1 MPKSLKIYIISSVL
15 LILFLLSLNLMGLN
29 LKGEYTYQILAWTWI
44 IFTFYIII
52 KFWKIIYIKIY
63 GFLLFALVG
72 LSILPMAIPFLSIVS
87 FLFNMNTIQTIKVN
101 DEYKIVVTKKVMAMK
116 RAYIYN
122 SESKFPILE
131 KSNNIARPDYSDI
144 VSETLNI
151 NSDDPKLYEYENE
164 PIQQAKL
171 ISINKDSI
179 GIEYQILNKK
189 KIIYHNLNET
199 YGY

>member
-122 SESKFPILE
+122 NESKFLVLE

>member
-44 IFTFYIII
+44 IFTFYIVI

-131 KSNNIARPDYSDI
+131 KSNNIARPDYSNI

>member
-1 MPKSLKIYIISSVL
+1 MPKSLKTYIISSVL
-15 LILFLLSLNLMGLN
+15 LILFLLSLNLIGLN

-44 IFTFYIII
+44 IFTFYIVI

-151 NSDDPKLYEYENE
+151 NFDDPKLYEYENE

-179 GIEYQILNKK
+179 GIEISNSQQKENYLS
-189 KIIYHNLNET
+189 
-199 YGY
+199 

>member
-1 MPKSLKIYIISSVL
+1 MSKSLKIYIISSVL

-52 KFWKIIYIKIY
+52 KFWEIIYIKIY

>member
-1 MPKSLKIYIISSVL
+1 MPKSLKIYIISSVV
-15 LILFLLSLNLMGLN
+15 LILFLLSLNLIGLN

-44 IFTFYIII
+44 IFTFYIVI

-72 LSILPMAIPFLSIVS
+72 LSILPMAIPFVSILS
-87 FLFNMNTIQTIKVN
+87 FLFNMNTIQTIKFN
-101 DEYKIVVTKKVMAMK
+101 DEYKIVVTKKVMAKK

-122 SESKFPILE
+122 SESKFLILE
-131 KSNNIARPDYSDI
+131 KSQNIARPDYNDI

-151 NSDDPKLYEYENE
+151 NSDDPKRYEYVNE

-171 ISINKDSI
+171 VSVNKDSI

>member
-44 IFTFYIII
+44 IFTFYIVI

-171 ISINKDSI
+171 VSVNKDSI

>member
-44 IFTFYIII
+44 IFTFYIVI

-63 GFLLFALVG
+63 GFLIFALVG
-72 LSILPMAIPFLSIVS
+72 LSILPMAIPFLTIVS

-101 DEYKIVVTKKVMAMK
+101 DEYKIVVTKKVIAMK

-131 KSNNIARPDYSDI
+131 KSNNIARPDYNDI

-189 KIIYHNLNET
+189 KIIYYNLNET

>member
-1 MPKSLKIYIISSVL
+1 
-15 LILFLLSLNLMGLN
+15 MGLN

-44 IFTFYIII
+44 IFTFYIVI

-122 SESKFPILE
+122 SESKLLILE
-131 KSNNIARPDYSDI
+131 KSQNIARPDYSDI

-151 NSDDPKLYEYENE
+151 NSDDPKRYEYVNE

-171 ISINKDSI
+171 VSVNKDSI

>member
-1 MPKSLKIYIISSVL
+1 MQKSLKIYIISSVV
-15 LILFLLSLNLMGLN
+15 LILFLLSLNLIGLN

-44 IFTFYIII
+44 IFTFYIVI

-63 GFLLFALVG
+63 GFFLFALIG
-72 LSILPMAIPFLSIVS
+72 LSILPMAIPFISILS
-87 FLFNMNTIQTIKVN
+87 FLFNMNSIQTIKVN

-122 SESKFPILE
+122 NESKFLVLE

-144 VSETLNI
+144 VSKTLNL
-151 NSDDPKLYEYENE
+151 NSDDPKLYELENTH
-164 PIQQAKL
+164 IQQAKL
-171 ISINKDSI
+171 ISVNKDSI

>member
-44 IFTFYIII
+44 IFTFYIVI

-116 RAYIYN
+116 RAYIFN

-179 GIEYQILNKK
+179 GIEISNSQQKENYLS
-189 KIIYHNLNET
+189 
-199 YGY
+199 

>member
-1 MPKSLKIYIISSVL
+1 
-15 LILFLLSLNLMGLN
+15 MGLN

-44 IFTFYIII
+44 IFTFYIVI

>member
-1 MPKSLKIYIISSVL
+1 
-15 LILFLLSLNLMGLN
+15 
-29 LKGEYTYQILAWTWI
+29 
-44 IFTFYIII
+44 
-52 KFWKIIYIKIY
+52 
-63 GFLLFALVG
+63 
-72 LSILPMAIPFLSIVS
+72 MA
-87 FLFNMNTIQTIKVN
+87 K
-101 DEYKIVVTKKVMAMK
+101 K

-122 SESKFPILE
+122 SESKLLILE
-131 KSNNIARPDYSDI
+131 KSQNIARPDYNDI

-151 NSDDPKLYEYENE
+151 NSDDPKRYEYVNE

-171 ISINKDSI
+171 VSINKDSI

>member
-1 MPKSLKIYIISSVL
+1 MPKSLKTYIISSVL
-15 LILFLLSLNLMGLN
+15 LILFLLSLSLIGLN

-72 LSILPMAIPFLSIVS
+72 LSILPMAIPFIAILS
-87 FLFNMNTIQTIKVN
+87 FLFNLDTIQTIKMN
-101 DEYKIVVTKKVMAMK
+101 DEYKIVVMKKVMAKK

-122 SESKFPILE
+122 SESKFLILE
-131 KSNNIARPDYSDI
+131 KSQNIARPDYNDI

-151 NSDDPKLYEYENE
+151 NSDDPKRYEYVNE

-171 ISINKDSI
+171 VSVNKDSI

>member
-15 LILFLLSLNLMGLN
+15 LILFLLSLSFIGLN

-72 LSILPMAIPFLSIVS
+72 LSILPMAIPFIAILS
-87 FLFNMNTIQTIKVN
+87 FLFNLDTIQTIKMN
-101 DEYKIVVTKKVMAMK
+101 DEYKIVVMKKVMAKK
-116 RAYIYN
+116 RTYIYN
-122 SESKFPILE
+122 SESKFLILE
-131 KSNNIARPDYSDI
+131 KSQNIARPDYSDI

-151 NSDDPKLYEYENE
+151 NFDDPKLYEYENE

-171 ISINKDSI
+171 VSVNKDSI

>member
-15 LILFLLSLNLMGLN
+15 LILFLLSLNLIGLN

>member
-1 MPKSLKIYIISSVL
+1 MPKSLKTYIISSVL
-15 LILFLLSLNLMGLN
+15 LILFLLSLNLIGLN

-44 IFTFYIII
+44 IFTFYIVI

>member
-1 MPKSLKIYIISSVL
+1 MPKSLKIYIISSVV
-15 LILFLLSLNLMGLN
+15 LILFLLSLNLIDLN

-72 LSILPMAIPFLSIVS
+72 LSILPMAIPFIAILS
-87 FLFNMNTIQTIKVN
+87 FLFNLDTIQTIKMN
-101 DEYKIVVTKKVMAMK
+101 DEYKIVVMKKVMAKK

-122 SESKFPILE
+122 SESKLLILE
-131 KSNNIARPDYSDI
+131 KSQNIARPDYSDI

-151 NSDDPKLYEYENE
+151 NSDDPKRYEYVNE

-171 ISINKDSI
+171 VSVNKDSI

>member
-1 MPKSLKIYIISSVL
+1 MSKSLKIYIIFSIV
-15 LILFLLSLNLMGLN
+15 LILFLLSLNLIGLN
-29 LKGEYTYQILAWTWI
+29 LKGEYTYQILVWTWI
-44 IFTFYIII
+44 IFTFYIVI

-72 LSILPMAIPFLSIVS
+72 LSILPMAIPFFSILS
-87 FLFNMNTIQTIKVN
+87 FLFNLNTIQTIKVN

-122 SESKFPILE
+122 NESKFLVLE

-144 VSETLNI
+144 VSETLNL
-151 NSDDPKLYEYENE
+151 NSDDPKLYELENT
-164 PIQQAKL
+164 PIQQTKL
-171 ISINKDSI
+171 ISVNKDSI

>member
-1 MPKSLKIYIISSVL
+1 MPKSLKINIISSVL

-44 IFTFYIII
+44 IFTFYIVI

>member
-1 MPKSLKIYIISSVL
+1 MPKSLKTYIISSVL
-15 LILFLLSLNLMGLN
+15 LILFLLSLNLIGLN

-44 IFTFYIII
+44 IFTFYIVI

-72 LSILPMAIPFLSIVS
+72 LSILPMAILFLSIVS